1 MGRNEEDAGLVLWG
15 VTPRISRKGVTFTL
29 HVHVVLTVR
38 TFYYEDP
45 GGRIQAELITS
56 LAHRGNKE
64 QFSKMASAW
73 DVSPFSSCPAL
84 MQLICYVNTGN
95 ATPGRRSDPE

>member
-1 MGRNEEDAGLVLWG
+1 MGRNEEDAGLVPCG

-29 HVHVVLTVR
+29 HLHVVLTVR

-45 GGRIQAELITS
+45 GGGIQAEFITS

-64 QFSKMASAW
+64 QFSKMAW

-95 ATPGRRSDPE
+95 ATPGRRGDLE

>member
-1 MGRNEEDAGLVLWG
+1 M
-15 VTPRISRKGVTFTL
+15 TFTL

-38 TFYYEDP
+38 TFYYKDHAD
-45 GGRIQAELITS
+45 GRMQAEFITS

-84 MQLICYVNTGN
+84 MQLICLCKYRKCYAGTKE
-95 ATPGRRSDPE
+95 RSGIADVFISVINSPLFSNRTRA